1 LETCDLQAADGHKLG
16 RTKFLSQQCFVWQFC
31 QFKITQMLGICF
43 AELGFGNF
51 AKEAGVPIQ
60 VERKN

>member
-1 LETCDLQAADGHKLG
+1 
-16 RTKFLSQQCFVWQFC
+16 
-31 QFKITQMLGICF
+31 MLGICF